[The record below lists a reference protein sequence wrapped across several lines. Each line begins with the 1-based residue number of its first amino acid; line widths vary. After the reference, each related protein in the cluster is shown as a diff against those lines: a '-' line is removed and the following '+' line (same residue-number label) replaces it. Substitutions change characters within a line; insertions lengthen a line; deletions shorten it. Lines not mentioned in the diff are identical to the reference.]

1 MEYRNLGKTSLKAG
15 VIGLGTEY
23 LLGQSQETV
32 VSVVQRA
39 IKYGVNY
46 IDMVWNISTYLD
58 NLSVA
63 LQDQREKVI
72 LVGHIGSGEK
82 NGKYRKTRK
91 PKECEEIIFG
101 TLSKLNTDHID
112 IANVHYVKSEKEY
125 GEIIAAGIVDLA
137 LQLKENGNARFVG
150 ISTHDP
156 AVAVK
161 AAQSGN
167 FDMIMIQINIANN
180 AMPGRNEMLRICA
193 KEGVGVVAM
202 KPFAG
207 GKLLRKNRTVNI
219 AAYQT
224 GGKSLKKKI
233 PKLISPVQCISYILS
248 QVGVSTTVPG
258 VKNVA
263 ELDETLG
270 FLNATEEEKDFSA
283 LLTDFQEYVTGECVY
298 CNHCLP
304 CPVDID
310 IGYTNRLFDIAQ
322 QGLTEAIK
330 REYSTLPVKA
340 STCTQCGACMKR
352 CPFEVDVISKMNQ
365 VAILFEKTS

>member
-1 MEYRNLGKTSLKAG
+1 MSNMEYRNLGKTGLKIG

-23 LLGQSQETV
+23 LLGQSRETV

-39 IKYGVNY
+39 IECGVNY
-46 IDMVWNISTYLD
+46 IDMVWNISTYLE

-63 LQDQREKVI
+63 LEHQREKVI

-91 PKECEEIIFG
+91 TKECEEIIFR
-101 TLSKLNTDHID
+101 TLSKLNTDYID
-112 IANVHYVKSEKEY
+112 IANVHYVKTEKEY
-125 GEIIAAGIVDLA
+125 GEILAAGIVDFA

-180 AMPGRNEMLRICA
+180 AMPGRNEMLRTCA

-207 GKLLRKNRTVNI
+207 GKLLQKNRTVNI

-233 PKLISPVQCISYILS
+233 PKLITPVQCISYILS

-258 VKNVA
+258 VKNVT

-270 FLNATEEEKDFSA
+270 FLNATEQEKDFST
-283 LLTDFQEYVTGECVY
+283 LLTDFQEYITGECVY

-310 IGYTNRLFDIAQ
+310 IGHTIRLFDIAQ
-322 QGLTEAIK
+322 QGLTEAVQ

-340 STCTQCGACMKR
+340 SACTQCG
-352 CPFEVDVISKMNQ
+352 
-365 VAILFEKTS
+365 